1 MKKIYFDGEMY
12 SAKDLVS
19 VMTDEKIDDGQ
30 YSIQTVL
37 DMRDVI
43 IELLDDLQRNKNIQ
57 GEQK

>member
-1 MKKIYFDGEMY
+1 MKEIYFDGKMY
-12 SAKDLVS
+12 SPKDLVN

-43 IELLDDLQRNKNIQ
+43 IELLDDLQRKTR
-57 GEQK
+57 